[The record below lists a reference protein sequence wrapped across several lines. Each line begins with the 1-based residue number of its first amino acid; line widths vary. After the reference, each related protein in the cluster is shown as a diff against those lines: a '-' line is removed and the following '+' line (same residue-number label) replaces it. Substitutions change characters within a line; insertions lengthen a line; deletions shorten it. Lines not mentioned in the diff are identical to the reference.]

1 MNPNMTSNLMLEPRM
16 RIPNLEGGNSTVSL
30 APNSAPTSQL
40 RSDAFP
46 DLAPNPL
53 PNAPPDLAPNSNVN
67 RRLNSNPTPQ
77 NLTSPGMLTPPPTPP
92 TDRLRTHQLI
102 PNQASPHQ
110 PSIPRTHDQ
119 HPDEHPD
126 EHPDQHPDE
135 HPDEH
140 PDQHPDQDPDQDPE
154 LPMETAVT
162 PSPLPL
168 MASPISASIS
178 SCGTKPSS
186 LLNLALPRPTA
197 SHLSARNPRPL
208 VLPPKTSRL
217 RDFTEGLANSYAAA
231 EPADAAKAA
240 AKAEAAE
247 AAAATPEGEHTAGRG
262 VSPPPRLE
270 TTADAIVPPYAHPA
284 PSPRTGGLPELALNR
299 GGAKEALSTGGS
311 ELPSQREGGS
321 NCGGAKEM
329 QSTGGFEPPSWRE
342 GGSEPPPQL
351 ERGSE
356 PPSQLEGG
364 FEPLSQLVGGGVGNH
379 LCEYGSYGGIAP
391 GEGGEEGEAE
401 TPPPQFETLSQYAR
415 PIQSAQAKKRNLSLC
430 SMFSH
435 VTLPHFPHISAAYSS
450 NVLSLCV
457 KQASYAI
464 ATGTAY
470 ATATPCVGGGGGPAP
485 PHPPMQQSL
494 ASHFSQPM
502 QTATCAFDP
511 NLFP

>member
-1 MNPNMTSNLMLEPRM
+1 MRFELDGRVAPLPSANDARALQCNATRRTPARCCACNFCAHVCSFFAKPSLCPRCECAGNLCGDCLGEGGSRRRRQPCLLMEDSDERQAMNPNMTSNLMLEPRM

-262 VSPPPRLE
+262 VSPPPVWKQQPMRLS
-270 TTADAIVPPYAHPA
+270 PP
-284 PSPRTGGLPELALNR
+284 TLTLPLPLAR
-299 GGAKEALSTGGS
+299 GGYRS
-311 ELPSQREGGS
+311 LP
-321 NCGGAKEM
+321 
-329 QSTGGFEPPSWRE
+329 
-342 GGSEPPPQL
+342 
-351 ERGSE
+351 
-356 PPSQLEGG
+356 
-364 FEPLSQLVGGGVGNH
+364 
-379 LCEYGSYGGIAP
+379 
-391 GEGGEEGEAE
+391 
-401 TPPPQFETLSQYAR
+401 
-415 PIQSAQAKKRNLSLC
+415 
-430 SMFSH
+430 
-435 VTLPHFPHISAAYSS
+435 
-450 NVLSLCV
+450 
-457 KQASYAI
+457 
-464 ATGTAY
+464 
-470 ATATPCVGGGGGPAP
+470 
-485 PHPPMQQSL
+485 
-494 ASHFSQPM
+494 
-502 QTATCAFDP
+502 
-511 NLFP
+511 